1 LRGVATV
8 LDADREIAQALLGLM
23 PLMGRLAHGVARE
36 RGTLTF
42 ERSRILWPLV
52 LGGPMRAGELAQQC
66 HLGRPTLTELVDGLV
81 DEGLVRREEDA
92 NDRRAVVLTLTAHG
106 RRELHRFET
115 AIAAALAEV
124 VGRLEPSKRERLRA
138 TLADLH
144 RAFRAQTEAQE
155 AANVR

>member
-1 LRGVATV
+1 LPIATV
-8 LDADREIAQALLGLM
+8 LDADREIAQALIGLM
-23 PLMGRLAHGVARE
+23 PLMGRLAHGVARQ
-36 RGTLTF
+36 RGTLTL
-42 ERSRILWPLV
+42 ERSKILWPLV

-81 DEGLVRREEDA
+81 DDGLVRRDEDPS
-92 NDRRAVVLTLTAHG
+92 DRRAVILALTAQG

-124 VGRLEPSKRERLRA
+124 VGRLEPSKRERLGA

-144 RAFRAQTEAQE
+144 RAFREQSQAQE
-155 AANVR
+155 AADVR

>member
-1 LRGVATV
+1 MPVATV
-8 LDADREIAQALLGLM
+8 LDADREIAQALIGLM
-23 PLMGRLAHGVARE
+23 PLMGRLAHGVTRQ
-36 RGTLTF
+36 RGTLTL
-42 ERSRILWPLV
+42 ERSKILWPLV

-81 DEGLVRREEDA
+81 DDGLVRRDEDPS
-92 NDRRAVVLTLTAHG
+92 DRRAVILALTAQG

-124 VGRLEPSKRERLRA
+124 VGRLEPSKRERLGA

-144 RAFRAQTEAQE
+144 RAFREQSQAQE
-155 AANVR
+155 AADVR

>member
-1 LRGVATV
+1 MPVATV
-8 LDADREIAQALLGLM
+8 LDADREIAQALIGLM
-23 PLMGRLAHGVARE
+23 PLMGRLAHGVARQ
-36 RGTLTF
+36 RGTLTL
-42 ERSRILWPLV
+42 ERSKILWPLV

-81 DEGLVRREEDA
+81 DDGLVRRDEDPS
-92 NDRRAVVLTLTAHG
+92 DRRAVILALTAQG

-124 VGRLEPSKRERLRA
+124 VGRLEPSKRERLGA

-144 RAFRAQTEAQE
+144 RAFREQSQAQE
-155 AANVR
+155 AADVR

>member
-1 LRGVATV
+1 LPVATV
-8 LDADREIAQALLGLM
+8 LDADREIAQALIGLM

-36 RGTLTF
+36 RGTLTL
-42 ERSRILWPLV
+42 ERSKILWPLV

-81 DEGLVRREEDA
+81 DDGLVRRDEDPS
-92 NDRRAVVLTLTAHG
+92 DRRAVILALTAQG

-124 VGRLEPSKRERLRA
+124 VGRLEQSKRERLRA

-144 RAFRAQTEAQE
+144 RAFREQSQALEV
-155 AANVR
+155 ANVR

>member
-1 LRGVATV
+1 MPIATV
-8 LDADREIAQALLGLM
+8 LDADREIAQALIGLM
-23 PLMGRLAHGVARE
+23 PLMGRLAHGVARQ
-36 RGTLTF
+36 RGTLTL
-42 ERSRILWPLV
+42 ERSKILWPLV

-81 DEGLVRREEDA
+81 DDGLVRRDEDPS
-92 NDRRAVVLTLTAHG
+92 DRRAVILALTAQG

-124 VGRLEPSKRERLRA
+124 VGRLEPSKRERLGA

-144 RAFRAQTEAQE
+144 RAFREQSQAQE
-155 AANVR
+155 AADVR

>member
-1 LRGVATV
+1 MPGAPIVE
-8 LDADREIAQALLGLM
+8 ADREIALALLGLM

-52 LGGPMRAGELAQQC
+52 GGPMRAGELAQQC
-66 HLGRPTLTELVDGLV
+66 HLGRPTLTEVVDGLV
-81 DEGLVRREEDA
+81 EDGLVRRDEDPG
-92 NDRRAVVLTLTAHG
+92 DRRAVVLAVTTHG

-144 RAFRAQTEAQE
+144 RAFRAQTEAE
-155 AANVR
+155 ETADVR